1 MSASRFELDAAAV
14 RRGFARAAA
23 SYDRAAVLQREV
35 ARRMAE
41 RLDLVRLDPVRIVDL
56 GCGTGADLN
65 LLGERYPR
73 AQRVGCDIALP
84 MLRHSSTRG
93 VWFKRLLPRLSGNY
107 THLVCADAARLALK
121 PNCATLIWSNLMLH
135 WLNEPLAAMHEMHRV
150 LECRGLLMFTT
161 FGPDTLKELRAA
173 FADMDGSPHVHEFMD
188 MHDIGDMLMTVGFA
202 EPVMDMEL
210 IKLTYSDA
218 RGLLRELKASGST
231 NAAATRR
238 RGLTGARGWHR
249 ALSACDSTR
258 IEGRVPATFEVI
270 YGHAW
275 KPHQRVAAD
284 GRAIVRFAPKARG
297 E

>member
-1 MSASRFELDAAAV
+1 M
-14 RRGFARAAA
+14 
-23 SYDRAAVLQREV
+23 
-35 ARRMAE
+35 
-41 RLDLVRLDPVRIVDL
+41 
-56 GCGTGADLN
+56 
-65 LLGERYPR
+65 
-73 AQRVGCDIALP
+73 ALP
-84 MLRHSSTRG
+84 ERRQATTALRFCNGKWRG
-93 VWFKRLLPRLSGNY
+93 VWQNASIWFVSIPFASSTSGVAPGPA
-107 THLVCADAARLALK
+107 HCSSPGSSADAARLALK